1 MTERLAAPPNG
12 VRALLDATSIAVVGA
27 SPRSALLAGLVQR
40 LVCDGFTGPLWMI
53 NPKYPEIF
61 GFPAYASLADLPDAP
76 DLVVIAV
83 RASAVAQSLE
93 DAARLGTRAAIVI
106 STGFADA
113 GSHAGRAA
121 LADLQRVARQ
131 HAIAVCGPGSFG
143 FAIPARHLTPFAG
156 GATHALPIGDIGVV
170 AQSGGFANV
179 LALEARAR
187 GFGFAALIATGSEG
201 MLTAGDFLLEIVEDE
216 QVRVLVAILEE
227 IRNVDT
233 FRTALKR
240 AAELEKPVIVVPL
253 GRSDAGQRATSA
265 HSGALA
271 TPSEIQQAFL
281 RDLGAIV
288 VTTLDDCIETMIL
301 ASAWGDRVPHRAE
314 PLFLTVS
321 GGDCSLVLDLA
332 SDVGLDVP
340 ELAPGTQ
347 TALNAIVADS
357 TMLFNP
363 LDIGTL
369 PLVDLE
375 LGPRIVRTAAV
386 DPAVNLIM
394 TRLYGAAPEFRALAE
409 AAAELGKPH
418 LAFTRTATPLDAAM
432 LKISHATRTPIL
444 LSPDRAL
451 AAVVRVTGAARER
464 ARRKERGATSD
475 GAPGPLDAERARLLG
490 RRMTEAD
497 ALDVLR
503 NYGVPTVDVRR
514 AGTADEAVAAAR
526 EFGFPVVVK
535 IDSPDIEHKSEIG
548 AVRLNLGSDEQV
560 RRAFAEI
567 HERVRRERP
576 DAVVR
581 GAIVQPMLRPQLELI
596 LGAVV
601 HERFGPFVMVGFGG
615 LLAEVLGRAQ
625 FRAVPVAPDDAL
637 DALERLLSAT
647 PGRRNWRN
655 LDVAAAADALAR
667 FSRFVAW
674 AGPFV
679 EAIDVNPLGV
689 FSDGKGAVALDC
701 LILPKASP
709 AMEPGP

>member
-1 MTERLAAPPNG
+1 MTERLSAPARG
-12 VRALLDATSIAVVGA
+12 VSALLNASSIAVVGA
-27 SPRSALLAGLVQR
+27 SPRSALLAGMVQR
-40 LVCDGFTGPLWMI
+40 LVTDGFSGPLWMI

-61 GFPAYASLADLPDAP
+61 GFPAYASLADVPGVP

-83 RASAVAQSLE
+83 RASAVARSLE
-93 DAARLGTRAAIVI
+93 DAARLGTRAAIVV

-113 GSHAGRAA
+113 GSDAGRAA
-121 LADLQRVARQ
+121 LTDVQRVAQ
-131 HAIAVCGPGSFG
+131 QYEIAVCGPGSFG
-143 FAIPARHLTPFAG
+143 FAIPQRHLTPFAG
-156 GATHALPIGDIGVV
+156 GARHALPLGDIGVV

-227 IRNVDT
+227 IRNVET
-233 FRTALKR
+233 FRQAVKR
-240 AAELEKPVIVVPL
+240 AGELEKPVIVVPL

-340 ELAPGTQ
+340 ELGPATQ
-347 TALNAIVADS
+347 AALHAIVTDS

-369 PLVDLE
+369 PLVELE
-375 LGPRIVRTAAV
+375 LGPRIVRAAAV

-394 TRLYGAAPEFRALAE
+394 TRLYGEAREFRAVAE
-409 AAAELGKPH
+409 TAAELGKPH
-418 LAFTRTATPLDAAM
+418 LAFTRTATPIDAAM
-432 LKISHATRTPIL
+432 LEIAHATRTPIL

-451 AAVVRVTGAARER
+451 AAVVRVTDAARER
-464 ARRKERGATSD
+464 ARRRERVATPED
-475 GAPGPLDAERARLLG
+475 TPGPADASMLG
-490 RRMTEAD
+490 SRMTEAD

-503 NYGVPTVDVRR
+503 RRGVPTVEVRR
-514 AGTADEAVAAAR
+514 AGSADEAVAAAR
-526 EFGFPVVVK
+526 ALGFPVVVK
-535 IDSPDIEHKSEIG
+535 VDSPDIEHKSEIG
-548 AVRLNLGSDEQV
+548 AVRLNLVSDDQV
-560 RRAFAEI
+560 RHAFAEI
-567 HERVRRERP
+567 HERVRHERP
-576 DAVVR
+576 DAAIR
-581 GAIVQPMLRPQLELI
+581 GVIVQPMLRPQLELI

-601 HERFGPFVMVGFGG
+601 HERFGAFVMVGFGG

-637 DALERLLSAT
+637 DALERLLSST
-647 PGRRNWRN
+647 PGRRRWRN

-674 AGPFV
+674 AEPFV
-679 EAIDVNPLGV
+679 EAVDVNPLGV

-701 LILPKASP
+701 LILPKGASV
-709 AMEPGP
+709 PGPRP